1 MSAVKAI
8 PEGYTIYDK
17 TVVDK
22 GSMTMKQ
29 LFDYMSENV
38 GIEVTLVSS
47 GKFALYNAYL
57 PGNKH
62 APRLEMKVEDVYK
75 QVS

>member
-17 TVVDK
+17 THVNE
-22 GSMTMKQ
+22 GSLTFQQ
-29 LFDYMSENV
+29 LFDHLDQKYGV
-38 GIEVTLVSS
+38 EVTLVSC
-47 GKFALYNAYL
+47 GRFALYNAYL

-62 APRLEMKVEDVYK
+62 APRLEQKVEDVYK
-75 QVS
+75 